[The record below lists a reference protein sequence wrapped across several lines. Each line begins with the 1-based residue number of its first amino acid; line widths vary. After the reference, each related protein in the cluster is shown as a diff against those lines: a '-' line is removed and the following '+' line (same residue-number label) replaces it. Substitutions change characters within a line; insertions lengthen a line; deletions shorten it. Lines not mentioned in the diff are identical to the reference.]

1 MNLYIMQIVL
11 FCFYKGIYNNY
22 KYRIS
27 RDEYNMINIEYFIRS
42 RKYTSGLP
50 SVLYGPHIDHFVSI
64 CKDRKREGEKER
76 QDERRISERMNG
88 EKEVRGRRKKT
99 KSDCSSNSMRGRFGS
114 PIFGPEHFQAH
125 PLRPLQTRP
134 PPRIE
139 LSVQISILTA
149 NLPANSPLLLISS
162 LPRLFSPSQLSS

>member
-27 RDEYNMINIEYFIRS
+27 RDEYNMINTEYFIRS

-99 KSDCSSNSMRGRFGS
+99 RSLLVELDAWQIRFSNLRTRTLSGS
-114 PIFGPEHFQAH
+114 PPSASSDAAAAAH
-125 PLRPLQTRP
+125 RTVR
-134 PPRIE
+134 
-139 LSVQISILTA
+139 A
-149 NLPANSPLLLISS
+149 NFN
-162 LPRLFSPSQLSS
+162 FNC

>member
-99 KSDCSSNSMRGRFGS
+99 RSLLVELDAWQIRFSNLRTRTLSGS
-114 PIFGPEHFQAH
+114 PPSASSDAAAAAH
-125 PLRPLQTRP
+125 RTVR
-134 PPRIE
+134 
-139 LSVQISILTA
+139 A
-149 NLPANSPLLLISS
+149 NFN
-162 LPRLFSPSQLSS
+162 FNC